1 MRKSNNNEGKYIL
14 TSNEKNTMSGKR
26 MLGKKPKKK
35 KKVVYTVLHM
45 YRWELGRR
53 RVLSEVRFF
62 IHVKDS

>member
-1 MRKSNNNEGKYIL
+1 MLKKVHPHFKRKKYH
-14 TSNEKNTMSGKR
+14 EWKKNVRQKTRKE
-26 MLGKKPKKK
+26 
-35 KKVVYTVLHM
+35 KKVVYTVLHI